1 MHQISNEIQ
10 VTVLMA
16 IYNEP
21 LDYIK
26 KAIDSTL
33 NSCDKFKFEFI
44 LIIDNPALETSIS
57 DYLKTLDSS
66 FYIIYNSE
74 NLGLALSLNKGI
86 DKAKGKYIMRMDAD
100 DVCVNERVKIQY
112 DFMEHNSHVDLIGGG
127 LIRID
132 EFGHEIGVSNSV
144 NGVFNSITGC
154 AEIKNKSICYHPTWF
169 VKTQVLKTFKYHNL
183 PCSQDLELLFRML
196 DSGVVISNVKKNILY
211 YRVNSNSLSF
221 KKGYEQTLIR
231 LSLNKIY
238 TKGCSFALLE
248 KNISL
253 LKERNISRKIFLI
266 THEKYIK
273 ALNDKH
279 YLMVILC
286 SLLSPLHFSKS
297 LLLFKSKLQKYAK

>member
-21 LDYIK
+21 WDYLK
-26 KAIDSTL
+26 KAIESTIKA
-33 NSCDKFKFEFI
+33 CDNFIYEFI
-44 LIIDNPALETSIS
+44 IVIDNPALEKNIIT
-57 DYLKTLDSS
+57 YLEALNSNLRL
-66 FYIIYNSE
+66 IYNSE
-74 NLGLALSLNKGI
+74 NIGLALSLNKGI
-86 DKAKGKYIMRMDAD
+86 DEAKGKYIMRMDAD
-100 DVCVNERVKIQY
+100 DVCLDNRVQIQY
-112 DFMEHNSHVDLIGGG
+112 DFMEKNNHVDLVGGG

-132 EFGHEIGVSNSV
+132 ELGHEIGISNPV
-144 NGVFNSITGC
+144 NGVFKSIEGC

-169 VKTQVLKTFKYHNL
+169 IKTRFLKKFRYNNL

-196 DSGVVISNVKKNILY
+196 DSGGVISNVNKNILY

-238 TKGCSFALLE
+238 TKSCSFSLLE
-248 KNISL
+248 QNISL
-253 LKERNISRKIFLI
+253 LKERTFLKKMFSI

-273 ALNDKH
+273 ALNSKS
-279 YLMVILC
+279 YVRIIVL

-297 LLLFKSKLQKYAK
+297 LLLIKSKLHKYDK